1 LVGAKARAKARGDV
15 RWRAVREGGE
25 TGSTEAAVAKVA
37 SSSVNAGAGSPDD
50 AIEGRQR
57 GLELQPAA
65 LSDELRRRVTSS
77 ECMLM
82 STPEPPVLGQGFMTC
97 ADVRRHGQ

>member
-1 LVGAKARAKARGDV
+1 M
-15 RWRAVREGGE
+15 
-25 TGSTEAAVAKVA
+25 AKVA
-37 SSSVNAGAGSPDD
+37 SSGVNAGAGLPMTWSMVGNGASNSSLPPS
-50 AIEGRQR
+50 ATSS
-57 GLELQPAA
+57 AA
-65 LSDELRRRVTSS
+65 VSRVTSS